1 MASHEFD
8 QFLKKNSRFYLHAAR
23 THALDEIL
31 GSTEL
36 IEVLE
41 KEFAPFKAE
50 LAETPLA
57 PWLGPDAA
65 TVYRQWTEDDS
76 EVVTLSQRSS
86 DFDLNALLDEAAW
99 TNDLVG
105 DSVSFLQDL
114 QRTDDPDNAGLILV
128 GLNIKIL
135 EQKWDHLTD
144 AFIINVA
151 HDLRSSYDIFID
163 QVSTRR
169 GKSFSSSDLSREI
182 VFQLNTQVFIAEAF
196 HRALLTALNGFLM
209 FHVPNKALHPRA
221 QFENPETGKLRE
233 EFYQP
238 AFLEEQLGKID
249 QVEKV
254 MTGMFPKLA
263 ARFTPDLWEE
273 AGELSVLPLLLAQ
286 LWDDRGLLSRVS
298 YQELYQMARGEG
310 ALLAKARKFLDQAR
324 RWTGGLVK
332 IHQLTAIAA
341 EVERLSHDCLA
352 LSFATVPE
360 NPQGTPAKLDDY
372 ERLIGEKEK
381 SVAARIE
388 ELHMEVG
395 KLGIDYSNIL
405 DPTIEELIRCLPDGQ
420 SLSVAAA
427 RGLVHLAHKGGIFY
441 APLKRHFQVVR
452 RECRYLKKLFPFH
465 QETVAACLARI
476 AQRNYRA
483 AAELYEEI
491 DRKFPDIDYG
501 PVEGALGDWRRI
513 EKDYA
518 DYRESFAALEKE
530 IADNPTP
537 NPSQLAAFRESL
549 AQWDAFLLGQRE
561 TAVNDLKSDYGKMIA
576 TFVEEIDPRLRTLQR
591 QLGGQ

>member
-41 KEFAPFKAE
+41 KEYTPFKAE

-76 EVVTLSQRSS
+76 EVVTLSQRAS

-105 DSVSFLQDL
+105 DSVTFLQDM
-114 QRTDDPDNAGLILV
+114 QRVDDPDDAGLILV

-151 HDLRSSYDIFID
+151 HDLRSTYDIFVD

-209 FHVPNKALHPRA
+209 FHVPNKALHPRV
-221 QFENPETGKLRE
+221 QFENLETGKLRE

-238 AFLEEQLGKID
+238 PFLEEQLGKMD
-249 QVEKV
+249 QVEKL
-254 MTGMFPKLA
+254 MNEMFPKIA
-263 ARFTPDLWEE
+263 ARFSPDLWEE
-273 AGELSVLPLLLAQ
+273 AGEPGVLPLLLAQ
-286 LWDDRGLLSRVS
+286 LWDDRGLLSRVA
-298 YQELYQMARGEG
+298 YQELYQMCRGEG
-310 ALLAKARKFLDQAR
+310 ALLGKAKKLLDQAR
-324 RWTGGLVK
+324 RWTGGLSK
-332 IHQLTAIAA
+332 IHKLTAIAA
-341 EVERLSHDCLA
+341 EVERISQECLA
-352 LSFATVPE
+352 LSFDTVPD
-360 NPQGTPAKLDDY
+360 NPQGTLAKLADY
-372 ERLIGEKEK
+372 ERLIDEKEK
-381 SVAARIE
+381 SIAARIE

-405 DPTIEELIRCLPDGQ
+405 DPTIEELIRCLPDGE
-420 SLSVAAA
+420 SLSVASA

-441 APLKRHFQVVR
+441 APLKRHSQVVR

-465 QETVAACLARI
+465 QETVAACQAEI
-476 AQRNYRA
+476 AKRNYRA
-483 AAELYEEI
+483 AAELYTEI

-501 PVEGALGDWRRI
+501 PVEAGLGDWRRM
-513 EKDYA
+513 EKDYS
-518 DYRESFAALEKE
+518 DYRESFATLEKDLSVPDLH
-530 IADNPTP
+530 AM
-537 NPSQLAAFRESL
+537 QLAALRESL
-549 AQWDAFLLGQRE
+549 VQWDAFISGQRE
-561 TAVNDLKSDYGKMIA
+561 TAVKEIENDYGKMVGA
-576 TFVEEIDPRLRTLQR
+576 FVEEIDPRLRALQ
-591 QLGGQ
+591 QQFGS

>member
-41 KEFAPFKAE
+41 KEYTPFKAE

-76 EVVTLSQRSS
+76 EVVTLSQRAS

-105 DSVSFLQDL
+105 DSVTFLQDM
-114 QRTDDPDNAGLILV
+114 QRVDDPDDAGLILV

-151 HDLRSSYDIFID
+151 HDLRSTYDIFVD

-169 GKSFSSSDLSREI
+169 GKSFSSADLSREI
-182 VFQLNTQVFIAEAF
+182 VFRLNAQVFIAETF
-196 HRALLTALNGFLM
+196 HRALMTALNGFLM
-209 FHVPNKALHPRA
+209 FHVPNKALHPRV
-221 QFENPETGKLRE
+221 QFENLETGKLRE

-238 AFLEEQLGKID
+238 PFLEEQLGKMD
-249 QVEKV
+249 QVEKL
-254 MTGMFPKLA
+254 MNEMFPKIA
-263 ARFTPDLWEE
+263 ARFSPDLWEE
-273 AGELSVLPLLLAQ
+273 AGEPGVLPLLLAQ
-286 LWDDRGLLSRVS
+286 LWDDRGLLSRVA
-298 YQELYQMARGEG
+298 YQELYQMCRGEG
-310 ALLAKARKFLDQAR
+310 ALLGKAKKLLDQAR
-324 RWTGGLVK
+324 RWTGGLSK
-332 IHQLTAIAA
+332 IHKLTAIAA
-341 EVERLSHDCLA
+341 EVERISQECLA
-352 LSFATVPE
+352 LSFDTVPD
-360 NPQGTPAKLDDY
+360 NPQGTLAKLADY
-372 ERLIGEKEK
+372 ERLIDEKEK
-381 SVAARIE
+381 SIAARIE

-405 DPTIEELIRCLPDGQ
+405 DPTIEELIRCLPDGE
-420 SLSVAAA
+420 SLSVASA

-441 APLKRHFQVVR
+441 APLKRHSQVVR

-465 QETVAACLARI
+465 QETVAACQAEI
-476 AQRNYRA
+476 AKRNYRA
-483 AAELYEEI
+483 AAELYTEI

-501 PVEGALGDWRRI
+501 PVEAGLGDWRRM
-513 EKDYA
+513 EKDYS
-518 DYRESFAALEKE
+518 DYRESFATLEKDLSVPDLH
-530 IADNPTP
+530 AM
-537 NPSQLAAFRESL
+537 QLAALRESL
-549 AQWDAFLLGQRE
+549 VQWDAFISGQRE
-561 TAVNDLKSDYGKMIA
+561 TAVKEIENDYGKMVGA
-576 TFVEEIDPRLRTLQR
+576 FVEEIDPRLRALQ
-591 QLGGQ
+591 QQFGS